1 MTFTWN
7 PEKDAVN
14 RRKHAVGF
22 REAASVLEDPLSTTY
37 PDPAHSRGEQ
47 RYVTIG
53 RSRLGRTLVVAH
65 ADRSNTIRII
75 SARPATRRERRFY
88 EEG

>member
-1 MTFTWN
+1 MTFTWD

-22 REAASVLEDPLSTTY
+22 HEAASVLEDPLSTTY
-37 PDPAHSRGEQ
+37 PDPVHSRGEQ

-53 RSRLGRTLVVAH
+53 RSRQGRTLVVAH
-65 ADRSNTIRII
+65 ADRSDTIRII

>member
-1 MTFTWN
+1 MTFTWD

-14 RRKHAVGF
+14 RRKHGVAL

-65 ADRSNTIRII
+65 ADRGDAIRII

>member
-37 PDPAHSRGEQ
+37 PDPAHSRGER

-53 RSRLGRTLVVAH
+53 RSRLGRSLVVAH
-65 ADRSNTIRII
+65 ADRGNTIRII

>member
-1 MTFTWN
+1 MTFTWD

-14 RRKHAVGF
+14 RLKHRVGF
-22 REAASVLEDPLSTTY
+22 HEAASVLEDPLSTTY

-53 RSRLGRTLVVAH
+53 RSRSGRTLVVAH
-65 ADRSNTIRII
+65 ADRGETIRII
-75 SARPATRRERRFY
+75 NARLATRRERRFY

>member
-1 MTFTWN
+1 MTFTWD
-7 PEKDAVN
+7 PEKDAIN

-22 REAASVLEDPLSTTY
+22 REAGSVLQDSLSTTY

-65 ADRSNTIRII
+65 ADRGDTIRI

>member
-1 MTFTWN
+1 VGAIAGVGTAAYGLHGVSWAAI
-7 PEKDAVN
+7 AV
-14 RRKHAVGF
+14 KV
-22 REAASVLEDPLSTTY
+22 VLPLLLS
-37 PDPAHSRGEQ
+37 PVVSHSRGEQ

-53 RSRLGRTLVVAH
+53 RSRLGNTLVVAH
-65 ADRSNTIRII
+65 ADRGDTIRII

>member
-1 MTFTWN
+1 MTFTWD
-7 PEKDAVN
+7 PRKDARN
-14 RRKHAVGF
+14 QRKHGVGF

-53 RSRLGRTLVVAH
+53 RSRLGRALVVAH
-65 ADRSNTIRII
+65 TEQGDTIRII
-75 SARPATRRERRFY
+75 SARPATRRERRFH

>member
-1 MTFTWN
+1 MTFTWD
-7 PEKDAVN
+7 PAKDAVN
-14 RRKHAVGF
+14 QRKHAVGF

-53 RSRLGRTLVVAH
+53 RSKLGRTLVVAH
-65 ADRSNTIRII
+65 ADRGDTIRII

>member
-1 MTFTWN
+1 MTFSWD

-14 RRKHAVGF
+14 RRKHAAGF
-22 REAASVLEDPLSTTY
+22 REGASVLADPLSTTY

-53 RSRLGRTLVVAH
+53 RSRLARTLVVAH
-65 ADRSNTIRII
+65 ADRGDTIRII
-75 SARPATRRERRFY
+75 SARQATRRERRFY

>member
-1 MTFTWN
+1 MTFSWD

-22 REAASVLEDPLSTTY
+22 RETASVLEDPLSTTY

-53 RSRLGRTLVVAH
+53 RSRLARTLVVAH
-65 ADRSNTIRII
+65 ADRGDTIRII
-75 SARPATRRERRFY
+75 SARQATRRERRFY